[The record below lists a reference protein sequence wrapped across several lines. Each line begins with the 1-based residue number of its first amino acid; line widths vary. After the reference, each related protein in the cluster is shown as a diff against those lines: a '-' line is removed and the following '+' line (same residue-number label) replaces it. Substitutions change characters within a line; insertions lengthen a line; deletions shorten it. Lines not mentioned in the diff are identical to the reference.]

1 VPAEGIWGPSR
12 MTSGDREA
20 WIVERVAHLG
30 LDPLPGRPTVF
41 DDTTNYMY
49 IDRGDVID
57 VGGELFLV
65 RGHEKEGR
73 FGIDDQPKFWVKR
86 AILLADG
93 QKHILKLTC
102 RESFRI
108 QVGTR
113 QVVCS
118 RSAEKEG
125 QVLALVHGD
134 SRFMQGHATR
144 DARGNLVRTIR
155 FIEGTDLLSHI
166 AGLGM
171 PHEEYFR
178 DAFPS
183 LLARTIT
190 AFEGIQFLN
199 DHGLSHGDIRNDHIL
214 IERDT
219 GAFRWIDFDLVED
232 FTLFDLWSLGNVLH
246 CVVGKGFVTFRDAI
260 DGRPDVGPSLSD
272 DDGSVFFGYRV
283 MNLRK
288 VYPWVPAK
296 LNDVL
301 LRFSRGASICYDSI
315 SQVVQDL
322 RECEASL

>member
-1 VPAEGIWGPSR
+1 MTPSGTR
-12 MTSGDREA
+12 TREA
-20 WIVERVAHLG
+20 WINERLAHLG
-30 LDPLPGRPTVF
+30 VDPLPGRPAIF

-86 AILLADG
+86 AISLANG
-93 QKHILKLTC
+93 QKYILKLAC

-108 QVGTR
+108 QVGAR
-113 QVVCS
+113 RVLCS

-144 DARGNLVRTIR
+144 DVRGNLVRTIH
-155 FIEGTDLLSHI
+155 FIEGTDLLSHV
-166 AGLGM
+166 AGLRM
-171 PHEEYFR
+171 SHEEYFR

-190 AFEGIQFLN
+190 AFEAIQFLN
-199 DHGLSHGDIRNDHIL
+199 ANGLSHGDIRNDHIL
-214 IERDT
+214 LERDT
-219 GAFRWIDFDLVED
+219 GGFRWIDFDLVED
-232 FTLFDLWSLGNVLH
+232 FADFDLWSLGNVLH
-246 CVVGKGFVTFRDAI
+246 CVVGKGFVSFRDVI
-260 DGRPDVGPSLSD
+260 DQRPDLASSLSD

-288 VYPWVPAK
+288 VYAYVPAR
-296 LNDVL
+296 LNAVL
-301 LRFSRGASICYDSI
+301 LRFSRGAKVGYDAI

-322 RECEASL
+322 RECEVCR